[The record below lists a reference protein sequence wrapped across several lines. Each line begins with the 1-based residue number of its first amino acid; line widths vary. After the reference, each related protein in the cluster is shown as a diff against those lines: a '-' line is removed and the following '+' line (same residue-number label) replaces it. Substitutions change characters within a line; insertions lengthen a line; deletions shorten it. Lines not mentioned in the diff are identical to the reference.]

1 VERAGGKGRGDER
14 MDSKNGEREGRGVMD
29 RKGGWTFPPLSR
41 ILWAHMSGQ
50 IIYIYLYSLRK
61 SSKEENKQ

>member
-29 RKGGWTFPPLSR
+29 RKGGWTFSPLSR

-50 IIYIYLYSLRK
+50 IIYISLFAQKEQQGRK
-61 SSKEENKQ
+61 